1 MASPPPMPAP
11 VSRPKL
17 KISVSQ
23 TKIGTP
29 TQSAAA
35 TPLTTPGG
43 RTKIVLKGIASSQ
56 TPGDQSSTPA
66 TVATPV
72 TSTTTKAGRQTKPTA
87 KKRQHD
93 ELGDDPAPEV
103 RPPPKKAKHIKILP
117 VTPSTPKDA
126 GRSIVI
132 KHIGKAPKRPPGDGY
147 DSEASDKEDDPA
159 IEEQIMFRM
168 LPGEDCDFLRQQ
180 VMENKLG
187 SGKENPGFSLLW
199 LEEETRRALVTVRGQ
214 VYVGVLVDLPTV
226 TEGMKTFDRK
236 NIMKTADISQMLLI
250 FQKVASADEARK
262 VALPATL
269 ESSFRWPHGITPP
282 MHDCVH
288 RRFSK
293 KISRKEIEDK
303 EAEVE
308 RLLNIDRQAKS
319 TRYEYVDDRSGKTP
333 APDDE
338 DDDAEGEEEDGYF
351 PHQGETEV
359 PVEDDPD
366 FEEALEAAFEE
377 VEAETP
383 VTQVEGVTPITA
395 AATPATGIRET
406 VETDEGTSEEEDD
419 DDDDDDDDEDL
430 GEDEQA
436 RMDEVKGVRAMI
448 ADLRSQL
455 KAKEA
460 ERQKAINAIIIRRLE
475 DSIRKLKSEIQL
487 KMSSIG
493 EEEDEPEDD

>member
-1 MASPPPMPAP
+1 MQAP
-11 VSRPKL
+11 VARPKL

-43 RTKIVLKGIASSQ
+43 KTKIVLKGLPAAQAPGDHPS
-56 TPGDQSSTPA
+56 TPGA
-66 TVATPV
+66 AVATPV
-72 TSTTTKAGRQTKPTA
+72 STTTKAGRKTKPTA
-87 KKRQHD
+87 KKREHD
-93 ELGDDPAPEV
+93 ELGDDTALEV
-103 RPPPKKAKHIKILP
+103 RPPPPKKAKHIKILP

-168 LPGEDCDFLRQQ
+168 FPGEDCDFLRQQ

-187 SGKENPGFSLLW
+187 TGKENPGFSLMW
-199 LEEETRRALVTVRGQ
+199 LEEETRRAVITVRGQ
-214 VYVGVLVDLPTV
+214 VYVGVLVDLPTI
-226 TEGMKTFDRK
+226 TEGMKTFDKK
-236 NIMKTADISQMLLI
+236 NIMKTADISQMLFI
-250 FQKVASADEARK
+250 FQKVASIDEARK
-262 VALPATL
+262 APLPAAL
-269 ESSFRWPHGITPP
+269 EPPFKWPHGITPP

-293 KISRKEIEDK
+293 KMSRKDIEDK

-308 RLLNIDRQAKS
+308 RLLNLDRQAKS
-319 TRYEYVDDRSGKTP
+319 TRYEHIDDRAAKTP
-333 APDDE
+333 APDDDDE
-338 DDDAEGEEEDGYF
+338 DDAEGEEEEEDGYF
-351 PHQGETEV
+351 PHQAEADASAEN
-359 PVEDDPD
+359 DMLL
-366 FEEALEAAFEE
+366 EEELIAAFEE
-377 VEAETP
+377 EETLA
-383 VTQVEGVTPITA
+383 TQMEGVTPVTGD
-395 AATPATGIRET
+395 ATPAAGIRET
-406 VETDEGTSEEEDD
+406 VEVDEGSSEEEEDD
-419 DDDDDDDDEDL
+419 EDDDDDDDDEDL
-430 GEDEQA
+430 DEDEQA

-448 ADLRSQL
+448 ADLKTQL
-455 KAKEA
+455 KAKET
-460 ERQKAINAIIIRRLE
+460 ELQNATNSIIIKRLE

-493 EEEDEPEDD
+493 EEEEEAYEAE